1 MPSTP
6 AQTKASKKYNDKHKL
21 ENKQR
26 DRKYYENHCER
37 LKLKRRL
44 RYAKQKQNKAEYN
57 SDLSQSAAERIPHLI
72 QAHLAELSILQYTSR
87 LNLKHPHKKRKKNY
101 KNISTNIFSKNQ
113 STSCAK

>member
-26 DRKYYENHCER
+26 DRNYYENHCER

-44 RYAKQKQNKAEYN
+44 RYYKQKQKKAEYN
-57 SDLSQSAAERIPHLI
+57 SDLSQSASERLPYLLEAHLI
-72 QAHLAELSILQYTSR
+72 T
-87 LNLKHPHKKRKKNY
+87 LK
-101 KNISTNIFSKNQ
+101 IM
-113 STSCAK
+113 